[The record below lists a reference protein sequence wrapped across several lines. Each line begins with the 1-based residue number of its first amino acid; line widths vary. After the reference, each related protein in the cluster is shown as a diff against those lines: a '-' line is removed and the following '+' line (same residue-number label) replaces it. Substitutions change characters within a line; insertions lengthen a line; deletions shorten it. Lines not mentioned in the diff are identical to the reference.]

1 VFIKAA
7 QAAGHPPS
15 RCIVIE
21 DAVVGV
27 EAALASGATVLAVTT
42 TRAAADLKMAH
53 RVVASLES
61 LTAADLETLVQ
72 TRC

>member
-1 VFIKAA
+1 M
-7 QAAGHPPS
+7 
-15 RCIVIE
+15 
-21 DAVVGV
+21 
-27 EAALASGATVLAVTT
+27 LAVTT